1 MTPDRAEALL
11 QGQTAIAKK
20 VYEAIPIQESWALKD
35 ICSAL
40 TRVTKSTIDM
50 NIAQGCIGKLCDA
63 GLVREASR
71 GRWQRVEVRARAQQV
86 AAEEPARTIVAVP
99 EGFIAKPDE
108 VRSPITILSEIA
120 IRLGA
125 VCAEI
130 KLIAADIEN
139 AALEIEGENA
149 KNDANLAK
157 LRQLQGLLRELS

>member
-1 MTPDRAEALL
+1 MVD
-11 QGQTAIAKK
+11 
-20 VYEAIPIQESWALKD
+20 
-35 ICSAL
+35 
-40 TRVTKSTIDM
+40 
-50 NIAQGCIGKLCDA
+50 
-63 GLVREASR
+63 
-71 GRWQRVEVRARAQQV
+71 
-86 AAEEPARTIVAVP
+86 EPARNIVAIP
-99 EGFIAKPDE
+99 EGIIAKPDE
-108 VRSPITILSEIA
+108 ARSPITILSEIA

>member
-1 MTPDRAEALL
+1 MTPERAEALL

-71 GRWQRVEVRARAQQV
+71 GRWQRVEVRTKVNLVKADGSLHEV
-86 AAEEPARTIVAVP
+86 ELKVDDAATEPERGP
-99 EGFIAKPDE
+99 IA
-108 VRSPITILSEIA
+108 ILSEIA
-120 IRLGA
+120 VRLGA